1 MKGLEFHEKLQ
12 AFRKSRGLTQE
23 ELAQSLYVSRT
34 AISKWESGKGYPSID
49 SLKAISKFFAVS
61 IDDLLSSEE
70 LMTAAKAENDSNIRT
85 ICDTLVG
92 AVDLMSIMLWLLP
105 LYPESAGDTVTAAN
119 LFSFRAL
126 APSLYGI
133 LWILLIVL
141 CVFGT
146 VKLICNWL
154 RIEKGRNFITQASVL
169 CSVVTVVFLIFLR
182 IPYAAAMA
190 FLLLAIK
197 TVLIFKIPRTD
208 K

>member
-1 MKGLEFHEKLQ
+1 
-12 AFRKSRGLTQE
+12 
-23 ELAQSLYVSRT
+23 
-34 AISKWESGKGYPSID
+34 
-49 SLKAISKFFAVS
+49 
-61 IDDLLSSEE
+61 
-70 LMTAAKAENDSNIRT
+70 
-85 ICDTLVG
+85 
-92 AVDLMSIMLWLLP
+92 MSIMLWILP

-146 VKLICNWL
+146 VKLICNRR

-182 IPYAAAMA
+182 IPYASAMA